1 MIRER
6 EREREQT
13 SSQPEALLKYS
24 KSSSF
29 YTNTLQEYFLSN
41 DKLLKES
48 LEQNQLYTSQ
58 PNRINCKICGA
69 PLPQTNDLHS
79 HNVDYVFCGE
89 CSHLNGRFEDTKL
102 FADKLYSSENGAE
115 YATLYLD
122 ENFLKRTTDIYIPKV
137 DFLISSLPTKKYKIL
152 DIGCGCGYFVCASLI
167 RNLSARGLDISKTM
181 VDFGNNQITRLS
193 KNPSLT
199 HTSEEEFFDLIIDS
213 DADVVSAIGVI
224 EHLREP
230 HKFFT
235 AFQKSKAKYL
245 YYSVPMFS
253 FSVVIENVFRNIFPR
268 QLSGGH
274 THLFT
279 DKSIKKMN
287 EIIGIQSVAEWRF
300 GADIMDL
307 YRHILTNLQGNKS
320 SQKMIDFF
328 NVGFVENI
336 DNFQSIIDKS
346 HFCSEIHLIAAK
358 Y

>member
-1 MIRER
+1 MTKT
-6 EREREQT
+6 EREQ
-13 SSQPEALLKYS
+13 SSSESKALLKYS

-29 YTNTLQEYFLSN
+29 YTSTFQDYYLSN
-41 DKLLKES
+41 DKLLNES

-58 PNRINCKICGA
+58 PNRINCKICSA
-69 PLPQTNDLHS
+69 PLPQTTDLHS
-79 HNVDYVFCGE
+79 HNVDYVFCEE

-102 FADKLYSSENGAE
+102 FADNLYTSEDGAE

-122 ENFLKRTTDIYIPKV
+122 DNFLKRTTDIYIPKV

-152 DIGCGCGYFVCASLI
+152 DVGCGCGYFVCASLI
-167 RNLSARGLDISKTM
+167 RNLSASGLDVSKTM
-181 VDFGNNQITRLS
+181 VDFGNNQISRLS

-199 HTSEEEFFDLIIDS
+199 HTSEEGFFDSIIDS
-213 DADVVSAIGVI
+213 DADVISAIGVL

-253 FSVVIENVFRNIFPR
+253 FSVAIENVFSNIFPR

-279 DKSIKKMN
+279 DTSIKKMN

-307 YRHILTNLQGNKS
+307 HRHILTSLQANKS

-328 NVGFVENI
+328 NAGFGKTI
-336 DNFQSIIDKS
+336 DNIQSIIDKS
-346 HFCSEIHLIAAK
+346 HFCSEIHIIAAK
-358 Y
+358 H